1 MKPHEI
7 IRELGTSRSR
17 IFKEQVLSNFLH
29 DKEFQQGLEMA
40 LSPFTTFGVAKIPIS
55 KKDGFGLGFEQFS
68 EDLAKKLISRKV
80 TGNKAREL
88 IQEHMEYATKD
99 EWNNWYRRILR
110 KDLRCGVSVKTVNN
124 VAKKSD
130 LDFQIAVFGCML
142 AQDAKKHLK
151 KLVGKC
157 LVEYKFDGVRVIT
170 LVHDGKVTMYSR
182 NGKVLTN
189 FPHITKAF
197 NKMELEDCMLDAE
210 VMSEDFQSL
219 MKQVTRKDDAKTEDA
234 YLAIFDALP
243 LEEWE
248 VGKGKLDILHRKR
261 YLDNLFSYSYLNLLH
276 INKISC
282 IEIVSFEFVDLDTE
296 DGQAKFAQMNEE
308 ALDKGYEGLMVKPIQ
323 GLYENKRSSAWLK
336 VKPLIEVTLKVVAVN
351 EGVGKAKGMVGALVA
366 EGEDDG
372 KFYRVNVGT
381 GLSDQQ
387 RKEFWKQRDELI
399 GQLVEIQADMA
410 TQNQKDEDW
419 SLRFPRFKTFRGFK
433 KGEKL

>member
-7 IRELGTSRSR
+7 IRELGTQRGR
-17 IFKEQVLSNFLH
+17 LFKEQVLSNFLH
-29 DKEFQQGLEMA
+29 DKELQQGLELA
-40 LSPFTTFGVAKIPIS
+40 LSPFTTFGIAKIPIS
-55 KKDGFGLGFEQFS
+55 KQDGFGLPFDQFK
-68 EDLAKKLISRKV
+68 EDLAEKLISREV

-88 IQEHMEYATKD
+88 IQEHMEYATKS
-99 EWNNWYRRILR
+99 EWNDWYRRILR

-142 AQDAKKHLK
+142 ALDSKKHQK

-157 LVEYKFDGVRVIT
+157 LIEYKYDGVRVIT
-170 LVHDGKVTMYSR
+170 LVQNGKATMYSR
-182 NGKVLTN
+182 NGKLLTN
-189 FPHITKAF
+189 FPHISKAL

-336 VKPLIEVTLKVVAVN
+336 VKPNLCE
-351 EGVGKAKGMVGALVA
+351 
-366 EGEDDG
+366 
-372 KFYRVNVGT
+372 
-381 GLSDQQ
+381 S
-387 RKEFWKQRDELI
+387 
-399 GQLVEIQADMA
+399 
-410 TQNQKDEDW
+410 
-419 SLRFPRFKTFRGFK
+419 
-433 KGEKL
+433 

>member
-1 MKPHEI
+1 MKPHKI
-7 IRELGTSRSR
+7 IEELGMQRDK
-17 IFKEQVLSNFLH
+17 IFKEQILSNFLH

-282 IEIVSFEFVDLDTE
+282 IEIVAFEFVDLDTE
-296 DGQAKFAQMNEE
+296 DGQAKFSEMNEE
-308 ALDKGYEGLMVKPIQ
+308 ALKKGYKGLMIKPIK
-323 GLYENKRSSAWLK
+323 GLYENKRSSAWLSM
-336 VKPLIEVTLKVVAVN
+336 I
-351 EGVGKAKGMVGALVA
+351 
-366 EGEDDG
+366 
-372 KFYRVNVGT
+372 F
-381 GLSDQQ
+381 
-387 RKEFWKQRDELI
+387 
-399 GQLVEIQADMA
+399 
-410 TQNQKDEDW
+410 
-419 SLRFPRFKTFRGFK
+419 
-433 KGEKL
+433 

>member
-219 MKQVTRKDDAKTEDA
+219 MK
-234 YLAIFDALP
+234 FDALP

-296 DGQAKFAQMNEE
+296 DGQAKFAEMNEE

-351 EGVGKAKGMVGALVA
+351 EGVGKAKGMVGTLVA

-381 GLSDQQ
+381 GLSDKQ

>member
-7 IRELGTSRSR
+7 IQELGTQRGR
-17 IFKEQVLSNFLH
+17 LFKESVLSNFLH
-29 DKEFQQGLEMA
+29 DKEFQQGLDMA

-55 KKDGFGLGFEQFS
+55 KQDGFGMPFDQFK
-68 EDLAKKLISRKV
+68 EDLAEKLISREV

-142 AQDAKKHLK
+142 ALDSKKHTK

-157 LVEYKFDGVRVIT
+157 LIEYKFDGVRVIT
-170 LVHDGKVTMYSR
+170 IVKDGKATMYSR
-182 NGKVLTN
+182 NGKVLEN
-189 FPHITKAF
+189 FPHILKAID
-197 NKMELEDCMLDAE
+197 KIELEDCMLDAE
-210 VMSEDFQSL
+210 VMSEDFQAL
-219 MKQVTRKDDAKTEDA
+219 MKQVTRKGDVKTEDA

-248 VGKGKLDILHRKR
+248 EGKGKLDTLTRKK
-261 YLDNLFSYSYLNLLH
+261 YLTGLFSYSYLNLLQ
-276 INKISC
+276 INKITC
-282 IEIVSFEFVDLDTE
+282 IEIVEFEFVDLDTN
-296 DGQAKFAQMNEE
+296 DGQTKFAEMNEE
-308 ALDKGYEGLMVKPIQ
+308 ALKHGYEGLMIKPIQ

-336 VKPLIEVTLKVVAVN
+336 VKPLIEVTLKVVAIN
-351 EGVGKAKGMVGALVA
+351 EGEGKAKGKCGAIVA

-372 KFYRVNVGT
+372 KCYRVNVGT
-381 GLSDQQ
+381 GLSDKQ
-387 RKEFWKQRDELI
+387 RKEFWEQRDELI
-399 GQLVEIQADMA
+399 GQLVEIQADMS
-410 TQNQKDEDW
+410 TQNQKGDDW
-419 SLRFPRFKTFRGFK
+419 SLRFPRFKTFRGFQ

>member
-1 MKPHEI
+1 MKPHEVI
-7 IRELGTSRSR
+7 LELGTSRSR

-197 NKMELEDCMLDAE
+197 NKMALEDCMLDAE

-248 VGKGKLDILHRKR
+248 VGKGKLDIL
-261 YLDNLFSYSYLNLLH
+261 LSIF
-276 INKISC
+276 
-282 IEIVSFEFVDLDTE
+282 FT
-296 DGQAKFAQMNEE
+296 
-308 ALDKGYEGLMVKPIQ
+308 
-323 GLYENKRSSAWLK
+323 
-336 VKPLIEVTLKVVAVN
+336 LIK
-351 EGVGKAKGMVGALVA
+351 
-366 EGEDDG
+366 
-372 KFYRVNVGT
+372 
-381 GLSDQQ
+381 
-387 RKEFWKQRDELI
+387 
-399 GQLVEIQADMA
+399 
-410 TQNQKDEDW
+410 
-419 SLRFPRFKTFRGFK
+419 
-433 KGEKL
+433 